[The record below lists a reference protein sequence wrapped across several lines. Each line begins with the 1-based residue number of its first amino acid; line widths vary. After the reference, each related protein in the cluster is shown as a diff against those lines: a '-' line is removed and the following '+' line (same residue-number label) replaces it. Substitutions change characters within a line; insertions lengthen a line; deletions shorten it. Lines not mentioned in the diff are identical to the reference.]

1 MDISSLDRQSST
13 PLYLQ
18 IRDLL
23 LQAIERNELPP
34 RQQAPSER
42 ELSTLTGVS
51 RMTVRQA
58 LQSLVVEGWLYTV
71 PGRGTF
77 VAEASKIEQNLR
89 QLTGF
94 TEELQ
99 SQGFTPGSQVLST
112 ELVPAEAEIAA
123 LLNVERDAT
132 LIRIARLRLANGVPV
147 AFEEA
152 HLINTMFP
160 GLEQYD
166 FNTNSLYEILQAQYQ
181 IRPVRADQ
189 MIEANQVDPVTAEL
203 LAIPKDRPVLS
214 MERITYTA
222 DDQPFEYVRSVYR
235 ADYFRLRVELH
246 TDLEA
251 GQQGSRLT
259 KEVIPVLRTVSAS
272 AQV

>member
-1 MDISSLDRQSST
+1 MDISNLDRQSST

-58 LQSLVVEGWLYTV
+58 LQSLVAEGWLYTV

-77 VAEASKIEQNLR
+77 VADSSKIEQNLR

-112 ELVPAEAEIAA
+112 ELIPAEEEIAA
-123 LLNVERDAT
+123 VLKIEPGAA
-132 LIRIARLRLANGVPV
+132 LIRITRLRLANGVPV
-147 AFEEA
+147 ALEAA
-152 HLINTMFP
+152 HLVQAMFL
-160 GLEQYD
+160 GLERND
-166 FNTNSLYEILQAQYQ
+166 FNSQSLYEVLQAQYQ
-181 IRPVRADQ
+181 LRPVRADQ
-189 MIEANQVDPVTAEL
+189 TIEANQVDPMTAKL
-203 LAIPKDRPVLS
+203 LAISTDRPVLS

-246 TDLEA
+246 TDLEV
-251 GQQGSRLT
+251 GLQSGRLT
-259 KEVIPVLRTVSAS
+259 KEVIPVLRPIPAG
-272 AQV
+272 A